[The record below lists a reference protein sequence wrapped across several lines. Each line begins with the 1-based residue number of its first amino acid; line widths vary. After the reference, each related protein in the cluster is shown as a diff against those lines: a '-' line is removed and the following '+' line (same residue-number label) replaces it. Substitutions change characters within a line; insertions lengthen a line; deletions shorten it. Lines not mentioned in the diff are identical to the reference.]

1 MTTDRERFERGR
13 RFLKAVSSNFAN
25 DSDDQEGKEWRDAA
39 FFLQRAALAQ
49 PVAPGEPTYQDGV
62 KDGLTRAA
70 PDYKALAVAASLEA
84 VLPLL
89 RTIQGMGIPGDHD
102 EIIARAAHNL
112 AVYRK
117 CAEAQPV
124 AAAGDEWRPIDMV
137 KDHKGMFI
145 WARPK
150 SNGEWGVGLGYK
162 TVSGGWAD
170 AYGAS
175 TEGVTIWHPMPE
187 TPNPTRIRVA
197 ALRAAQPDEA
207 LLSWVIDEFGL
218 PLDAQELKK
227 AFLAAEAA
235 RGE

>member
-117 CAEAQPV
+117 CAEAQQV
-124 AAAGDEWRPIDMV
+124 AGDEWPEHVRSVIAELRQGAD
-137 KDHKGMFI
+137 D
-145 WARPK
+145 PK
-150 SNGEWGVGLGYK
+150 RFVTLM
-162 TVSGGWAD
+162 TVAC
-170 AYGAS
+170 
-175 TEGVTIWHPMPE
+175 ETI
-187 TPNPTRIRVA
+187 V
-197 ALRAAQPDEA
+197 ALRDKLAAQPVETLEQTRDR
-207 LLSWVIDEFGL
+207 IT
-218 PLDAQELKK
+218 K
-227 AFLAAEAA
+227 
-235 RGE
+235 